1 MFNKTDFNLPLDQH
15 IEKINQL
22 IEKTEDLIQFYH
34 DFCVYNRLPKELKKG
49 QNWLSKY
56 RENKQ
61 KFKEFKIEW
70 NNFHERFFYGLD
82 NAPTCGILDEEI
94 VSELEHRLGKLKFY
108 AGILKAKKELISERE
123 NASSQVCNLQPSSS
137 LDADPVKSC
146 LKESENYEATQP
158 ANQTCLE
165 ESGNTDATDLEPDS
179 QTCLQEGETICLKAT
194 DQDTSQPAVTGTMKV
209 DWETTPTETGS
220 LDNDVTDLKPAGT
233 CLKESETA
241 CPKDASQPA
250 IPTGTRKVKVSGE
263 TTTQAFLDSQQ
274 TSQTQMSDDSKDSHK
289 TFTKSEIKPSWVDSN
304 EEIINQYQNRKS
316 KNWNKQ
322 NYTKSYNNDKANQY
336 KSYKNNIIPNKIQK
350 TRTTN
355 RIDEYNKNLCK
366 MYHDMKKHNC
376 KGKCDRED
384 LDVFYAG
391 HRSWMTCWYP
401 QK

>member
-56 RENKQ
+56 YENKQ

-70 NNFHERFFYGLD
+70 NNFQQVLNNFYEYD
-82 NAPTCGILDEEI
+82 YAPTCGILDEEI

-108 AGILKAKKELISERE
+108 AGILKARKELISERE

-179 QTCLQEGETICLKAT
+179 QTMKAT
-194 DQDTSQPAVTGTMKV
+194 DQDTSQPAVSGTMKV
-209 DWETTPTETGS
+209 DWETTPTDSQQTGS
-220 LDNDVTDLKPAGT
+220 LDNGVTDLK
-233 CLKESETA
+233 TA
-241 CPKDASQPA
+241 AKDKCE
-250 IPTGTRKVKVSGE
+250 IFWCCDWGKNHN
-263 TTTQAFLDSQQ
+263 
-274 TSQTQMSDDSKDSHK
+274 KDYK
-289 TFTKSEIKPSWVDSN
+289 TFQDKI
-304 EEIINQYQNRKS
+304 Y
-316 KNWNKQ
+316 
-322 NYTKSYNNDKANQY
+322 NYTTWKFKEKRRATVDLLLIFLIMLGRWMRDGIHNHERWDTQSY
-336 KSYKNNIIPNKIQK
+336 KSHRYLQWSNDFKHETGHDKKLFGYLKFKFKTCQPFLGLIIF
-350 TRTTN
+350 R
-355 RIDEYNKNLCK
+355 
-366 MYHDMKKHNC
+366 
-376 KGKCDRED
+376 
-384 LDVFYAG
+384 
-391 HRSWMTCWYP
+391 
-401 QK
+401 